1 MLRLTSW
8 LLTVMLVA
16 VGADDISQALEQETC
31 QGQVSSVKKPMKDLE
46 GGPNPG
52 APKAVRHVGNG
63 NCTVYDPF

>member
-46 GGPNPG
+46 GGSKPWRP
-52 APKAVRHVGNG
+52 
-63 NCTVYDPF
+63 